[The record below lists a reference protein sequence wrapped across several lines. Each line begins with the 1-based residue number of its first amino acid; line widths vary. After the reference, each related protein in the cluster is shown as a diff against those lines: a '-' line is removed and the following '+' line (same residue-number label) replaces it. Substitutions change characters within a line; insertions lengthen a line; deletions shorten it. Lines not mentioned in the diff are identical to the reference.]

1 MDRITIAKN
10 KTEQQRNLY
19 KPVFFRFNNPE
30 EKARFDELLQ
40 AEDIFL
46 YDEIVPQ
53 LQEMF
58 KIRNPTKQ
66 LTDEEYDS
74 LIHEHTNGDLTSY
87 GVWVYYPWSKRIV
100 HLLDEAEFI
109 EVRTSRNQYKITLRE
124 RDILATKVIGVIGL
138 SVGQSVAVTLA
149 MERSFKEIR
158 LADFDLLELTNL
170 NRIRTGVQNLGLKKV
185 ISVAREIAEIDPY
198 LKVTIFEDGLTEEN
212 MDAFY
217 LEGGKLD
224 ALIDECDGVDMKIL
238 CRVKA
243 KELGI
248 PVLMEASDRCTI
260 DVERFDLEPDRSI
273 LHGFVDHLDISKLKH
288 LKTNEEKMPYL
299 APIVGLNTISARL
312 KASGVEIG
320 HTITTWPQLAS
331 AVALGG
337 GAVADIWR
345 RIALDQYHESGRY
358 FVDMEELVG
367 DKQRKENSD
376 VVPNPFHPLE
386 LEKLKDV
393 AAKVISADDKSEIAL
408 TQEQVAAIVDA
419 AGTAPSGG
427 NAQPWKWVYEK
438 GVLVLF
444 FDRYFGFS
452 FMDYKDTASM
462 IALGAAIE
470 NVILKSHELG
480 FETKVKYHPEG
491 NSDDVVASFTFFPNA
506 TSQDGIEPHTDDN
519 LSKVIFQRHTNRRI
533 TQQVE
538 LGQEVYDQFQSCV
551 SSIKGT
557 KLKFFH
563 DPAILEATGR
573 IISET
578 DRYRVLSPQSH
589 YDFTYQEMRWTEA
602 EAIERKTGMGITT
615 LELSPAHLLGVRL
628 IRDPKVVAILRDIDG
643 GKVLSTA
650 SIKNMTTASAMG
662 LLTIEG
668 TDQQAFLDGGRAS
681 QKLWLKATELDIAF
695 HPMNVPVAFFQRL
708 EQNAP
713 DMPPGITPHIKELY
727 NEFRDMTGYKGLD
740 GNESIIYLFRVF
752 KAPGPQILPY
762 RKDVKNILITA

>member
-1 MDRITIAKN
+1 
-10 KTEQQRNLY
+10 
-19 KPVFFRFNNPE
+19 
-30 EKARFDELLQ
+30 
-40 AEDIFL
+40 
-46 YDEIVPQ
+46 
-53 LQEMF
+53 
-58 KIRNPTKQ
+58 
-66 LTDEEYDS
+66 
-74 LIHEHTNGDLTSY
+74 
-87 GVWVYYPWSKRIV
+87 
-100 HLLDEAEFI
+100 
-109 EVRTSRNQYKITLRE
+109 
-124 RDILATKVIGVIGL
+124 
-138 SVGQSVAVTLA
+138 
-149 MERSFKEIR
+149 
-158 LADFDLLELTNL
+158 
-170 NRIRTGVQNLGLKKV
+170 
-185 ISVAREIAEIDPY
+185 
-198 LKVTIFEDGLTEEN
+198 
-212 MDAFY
+212 
-217 LEGGKLD
+217 
-224 ALIDECDGVDMKIL
+224 
-238 CRVKA
+238 
-243 KELGI
+243 
-248 PVLMEASDRCTI
+248 
-260 DVERFDLEPDRSI
+260 
-273 LHGFVDHLDISKLKH
+273 
-288 LKTNEEKMPYL
+288 
-299 APIVGLNTISARL
+299 
-312 KASGVEIG
+312 
-320 HTITTWPQLAS
+320 
-331 AVALGG
+331 
-337 GAVADIWR
+337 
-345 RIALDQYHESGRY
+345 
-358 FVDMEELVG
+358 
-367 DKQRKENSD
+367 
-376 VVPNPFHPLE
+376 
-386 LEKLKDV
+386 
-393 AAKVISADDKSEIAL
+393 
-408 TQEQVAAIVDA
+408 
-419 AGTAPSGG
+419 
-427 NAQPWKWVYEK
+427 
-438 GVLVLF
+438 
-444 FDRYFGFS
+444 
-452 FMDYKDTASM
+452 MDYKDTASM

-762 RKDVKNILITA
+762 RKAVKNILITA